1 MLEQLLML
9 AAAVTAAV
17 VFVRTALGKVPFWAN
32 LSDSTQS
39 IVLQLLAFLFG
50 LFGAWAQG
58 LNAFPF
64 TDAPLGLIFT
74 GLAAALGAEGIHV
87 LLALIGVR
95 AGVTG
100 QSSAPPIDIQ
110 ASSIQRHIYMPFL

>member
-74 GLAAALGAEGIHV
+74 GLAAALGAAPT
-87 LLALIGVR
+87 LLGR
-95 AGVTG
+95 
-100 QSSAPPIDIQ
+100 SPPRRRRRLGLP
-110 ASSIQRHIYMPFL
+110 SRST